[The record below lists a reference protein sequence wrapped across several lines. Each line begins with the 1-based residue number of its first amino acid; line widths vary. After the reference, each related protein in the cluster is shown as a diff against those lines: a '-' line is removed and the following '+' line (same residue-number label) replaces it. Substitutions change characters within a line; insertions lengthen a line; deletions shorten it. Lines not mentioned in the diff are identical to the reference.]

1 MKNDRINEMSNEIA
15 SLLDINQTNQN
26 KYNNDFEILKKTYE
40 EKFDNSMD
48 EIEKLSKYLPS
59 ISCLLY

>member
-1 MKNDRINEMSNEIA
+1 MSNEIT

-26 KYNNDFEILKKTYE
+26 KYKNDFEILKKNYE

-59 ISCLLY
+59 INCLLH